1 MKVLKFILG
10 NMQTNCY
17 FLINEPTGLC
27 AVVDPADEYGR
38 IAAKLAEKNLTID
51 KILLTHAHFDHI
63 MALRALREKTGA
75 PLYVHKDDVEMLTDP
90 KKSLMASAGGCS
102 RPEDPPEHAVSD
114 GDVIPLGTESIR
126 VMHTPGHT
134 KGSVCYIVDDI
145 IISGDTL
152 FRGSIG
158 RYDFYGGDYGQM
170 LASLDKLKALD
181 GDYRVYPGHGSSTTL
196 EHEKE
201 TNYYLM

>member
-1 MKVLKFILG
+1 
-10 NMQTNCY
+10 MQTNCY
-17 FLINEPTGLC
+17 FLINEPTLLC
-27 AVVDPADEYGR
+27 AVVDPADEYDK
-38 IAAKLAEKNLTID
+38 ISQKLKDKNLKLD

-63 MALRALREKTGA
+63 MALRRLREQTGA
-75 PLYVHKDDVEMLTDP
+75 PLYVHEDDVEMLLDP
-90 KKSLMASAGGCS
+90 GKSLMSSAGGCS
-102 RPEDPPEHAVSD
+102 RPEDPPEHMVRD
-114 GDVIPLGTESIR
+114 GDEIPLGTETIK

-134 KGSVCYIVDDI
+134 KGSVCYICADS

-158 RYDFYGGDYGQM
+158 RYDFYGGDYDMM
-170 LASLDKLKALD
+170 LSSLSKLKALD
-181 GDYRVYPGHGSSTTL
+181 GDYKVYPGHGASTTL